1 MLVRFNIHD
10 TLYWSTITMISITYY
25 ATVMRMDVYV
35 TKYSISFLKYIS
47 KSVSLLAVLTTT
59 LGPPPFGSY
68 ELGKKLLPLLDKK

>member
-35 TKYSISFLKYIS
+35 TKYSISFLKTY
-47 KSVSLLAVLTTT
+47 V
-59 LGPPPFGSY
+59 
-68 ELGKKLLPLLDKK
+68 LGKIPSLESYGLDK